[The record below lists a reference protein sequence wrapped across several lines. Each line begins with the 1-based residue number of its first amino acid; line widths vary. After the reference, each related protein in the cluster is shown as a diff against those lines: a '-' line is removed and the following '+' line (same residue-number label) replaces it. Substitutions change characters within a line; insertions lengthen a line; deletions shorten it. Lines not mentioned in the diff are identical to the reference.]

1 MIWLVMF
8 VGGIFTF
15 GTRFVMLS
23 GWVAHGLPRWLIDA
37 LAFVPIAVLTAILLP
52 AVLIDPATQQI
63 IVIGNKRIVAA
74 VVATI
79 IALLTRNVI
88 ATISSGLATLWL
100 VQWWLLVAVG
110 LVILCLGGLMSDLNL
125 WRSHHFFA
133 PALDQG
139 WSPHQLHALSI

>member
-1 MIWLVMF
+1 MIWLVMII
-8 VGGIFTF
+8 GGIFTF

-37 LAFVPIAVLTAILLP
+37 LAFVPIAVLTAILVP

-88 ATISSGLATLWL
+88 ATISSGLATLWF
-100 VQWWLLVAVG
+100 VQWWL
-110 LVILCLGGLMSDLNL
+110 
-125 WRSHHFFA
+125 
-133 PALDQG
+133 
-139 WSPHQLHALSI
+139 

>member
-1 MIWLVMF
+1 MIWLVMI

-37 LAFVPIAVLTAILLP
+37 LAFVPIAVLTAILVP

-74 VVATI
+74 IVATI

-88 ATISSGLATLWL
+88 ATISSGLATLWFA
-100 VQWWLLVAVG
+100 QWWL
-110 LVILCLGGLMSDLNL
+110 
-125 WRSHHFFA
+125 
-133 PALDQG
+133 
-139 WSPHQLHALSI
+139 

>member
-1 MIWLVMF
+1 MIWLVMI

-15 GTRFVMLS
+15 GTRFVLLS

-37 LAFVPIAVLTAILLP
+37 LAFVPIAVLTAILVP

-88 ATISSGLATLWL
+88 ATISSGLATLWF
-100 VQWWLLVAVG
+100 VQWWL
-110 LVILCLGGLMSDLNL
+110 
-125 WRSHHFFA
+125 
-133 PALDQG
+133 
-139 WSPHQLHALSI
+139 

>member
-1 MIWLVMF
+1 MIWLVMI

-37 LAFVPIAVLTAILLP
+37 LAFVPIAVLTAILVP

-63 IVIGNKRIVAA
+63 IVIGNARVVAA

-88 ATISSGLATLWL
+88 TTISSGLATLWF
-100 VQWWLLVAVG
+100 VQWWL
-110 LVILCLGGLMSDLNL
+110 
-125 WRSHHFFA
+125 
-133 PALDQG
+133 
-139 WSPHQLHALSI
+139 

>member
-1 MIWLVMF
+1 MIWLVMI

-37 LAFVPIAVLTAILLP
+37 LAFVPIAVLTAILVP

-63 IVIGNKRIVAA
+63 IVIGNARIVAA

-88 ATISSGLATLWL
+88 ATISLGLATLWFL
-100 VQWWLLVAVG
+100 QWWL
-110 LVILCLGGLMSDLNL
+110 
-125 WRSHHFFA
+125 
-133 PALDQG
+133 
-139 WSPHQLHALSI
+139 

>member
-1 MIWLVMF
+1 MIWLVMI

-37 LAFVPIAVLTAILLP
+37 LAFVPIAVLTAILVP

-88 ATISSGLATLWL
+88 ATISSGLATLWF
-100 VQWWLLVAVG
+100 VQWW
-110 LVILCLGGLMSDLNL
+110 M
-125 WRSHHFFA
+125 
-133 PALDQG
+133 
-139 WSPHQLHALSI
+139 

>member
-1 MIWLVMF
+1 MIWLVMI

-37 LAFVPIAVLTAILLP
+37 LAFVPIAVLTAILVP
-52 AVLIDPATQQI
+52 AVLIDPTTQQI
-63 IVIGNKRIVAA
+63 IVIGNARIVAA

-88 ATISSGLATLWL
+88 ATISSGLASLWF
-100 VQWWLLVAVG
+100 VQWWL
-110 LVILCLGGLMSDLNL
+110 
-125 WRSHHFFA
+125 
-133 PALDQG
+133 
-139 WSPHQLHALSI
+139 

>member
-1 MIWLVMF
+1 MIWLVMI
-8 VGGIFTF
+8 VGGMFTF
-15 GTRFVMLS
+15 GTRFLMLS

-37 LAFVPIAVLTAILLP
+37 LAFVPIAVLTAVLVP

-88 ATISSGLATLWL
+88 ATISSGLATLWF
-100 VQWWLLVAVG
+100 VQWWL
-110 LVILCLGGLMSDLNL
+110 
-125 WRSHHFFA
+125 
-133 PALDQG
+133 
-139 WSPHQLHALSI
+139 

>member
-1 MIWLVMF
+1 MIWLVMM
-8 VGGIFTF
+8 VCGMFTF

-37 LAFVPIAVLTAILLP
+37 LAFVPIAVLTAILVP

-88 ATISSGLATLWL
+88 ATISSGLATLWF
-100 VQWWLLVAVG
+100 VQWWL
-110 LVILCLGGLMSDLNL
+110 
-125 WRSHHFFA
+125 
-133 PALDQG
+133 
-139 WSPHQLHALSI
+139 